1 MVDFEKKKQQS
12 ATKAAEP
19 SAQPTLDPTLTQ
31 ASTGVATVAETK
43 TTAVTHRAVAVEDET
58 GFEHM
63 TQADFK
69 VPFLA
74 VLQGKSPQVEEG
86 NPKQLPGAKAGSFMN
101 TVTQELFDG
110 KKGIVV
116 VPIHSIHQYLE
127 WIPRDDGGGLVNV
140 YDWQAPEVLAV
151 LKKAAKRFGKHKIN
165 DNNDLQESFNVF
177 MLHLRDDG
185 TRQPIVMGFASSQI
199 GAYQAWMTTAKSQ
212 VKPAAPGEPQRPRAL
227 WSHRYRIT
235 TAFNQ
240 NKKGTWHKMSVTFD
254 GPNAEAARLAEDDAI
269 TAEAKEFR
277 QLLMSGAASANFES
291 ATQEVDGAEGT
302 EGNYAM

>member
-1 MVDFEKKKQQS
+1 
-12 ATKAAEP
+12 
-19 SAQPTLDPTLTQ
+19 
-31 ASTGVATVAETK
+31 
-43 TTAVTHRAVAVEDET
+43 
-58 GFEHM
+58 
-63 TQADFK
+63 
-69 VPFLA
+69 

-199 GAYQAWMTTAKSQ
+199 GAYQAWMTYGEVAGQ
-212 VKPAAPGEPQRPRAL
+212 ARRPGRAAAPPCAL
-227 WSHRYRIT
+227 VAPVPHHHGLQSEQEGHVAQDVRHLRR
-235 TAFNQ
+235 
-240 NKKGTWHKMSVTFD
+240 SLRRS
-254 GPNAEAARLAEDDAI
+254 GPPGR
-269 TAEAKEFR
+269 
-277 QLLMSGAASANFES
+277 G
-291 ATQEVDGAEGT
+291 
-302 EGNYAM
+302 

>member
-1 MVDFEKKKQQS
+1 MAKDKPKSQG
-12 ATKAAEP
+12 TTTAEP
-19 SAQPTLDPTLTQ
+19 SSAPALDPALTQ
-31 ASTGVATVAETK
+31 GTTSVTTTEEKK
-43 TTAVTHRAVAVEDET
+43 TTAVAHKPVEAET

-69 VPFLA
+69 VPFLS
-74 VLQGKSPQVEEG
+74 VLQAKSP
-86 NPKQLPGAKAGSFMN
+86 QLPGAKAGSFIN
-101 TVTQELFDG
+101 TVSNELFDG

-116 VPIHSIHQYLE
+116 VPVHSIHQYLE

-177 MLHLRDDG
+177 MLHLREDG

-199 GAYQAWMTTAKSQ
+199 GAYQAWMTMAKSQ
-212 VKPAAPGEPQRPRAL
+212 VVVENGQQRPRAL

-240 NKKGTWHKMSVTFD
+240 NKKGTWHKMSVAFD
-254 GPNAEAARLAEDDAI
+254 APNAEAARFPVDDAI
-269 TAEAKEFR
+269 MQEAKEFR

-291 ATQEVDGAEGT
+291 AQQESTSGEDDGK
-302 EGNYAM
+302 YDM